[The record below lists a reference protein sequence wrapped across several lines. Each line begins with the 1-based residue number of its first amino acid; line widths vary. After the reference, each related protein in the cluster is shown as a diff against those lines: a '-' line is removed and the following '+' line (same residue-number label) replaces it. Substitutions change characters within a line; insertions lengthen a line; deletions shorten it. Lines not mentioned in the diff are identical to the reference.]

1 LGLKQSSI
9 SPCLFVGTLFEGQQ
23 PIYIGIYVDDIVY
36 FSASDQVERLLE
48 QKLSTIGNVDFMGQ
62 VSHFLALNFLG
73 ITMMMVI

>member
-1 LGLKQSSI
+1 M
-9 SPCLFVGTLFEGQQ
+9 
-23 PIYIGIYVDDIVY
+23 DDIAY
-36 FSASDQVERLLE
+36 FSATDQVERLLE